1 MKIGII
7 GAGSIGL
14 LFAAYLQKNFNVTLY
29 TRNNEQ
35 ADHINRQ
42 GVSLLK
48 GVGPFTAKVEAVPLS
63 NGIGEDELIVIAVK
77 QYQLEPVLR
86 RLPAGGNYLFLQNGM
101 GHLKYLQELDARNIY
116 VGSVEH
122 GAYREDARTVSHN
135 GKGVTRVAV
144 YKGDPSLLKKF
155 ASLIPKEFPVNIED
169 DYYSMLANKLAA
181 NAVINPLTAILGVK
195 NGELVSNKHFER
207 ALEALFHEV
216 SSILNLPEK
225 QVSLL
230 KVKEI
235 CRTTA
240 ENRSSMLKDLEAG
253 RQTEVDAI
261 LGYLLEEAKGA
272 DTQLLMTY
280 YELIKGMELAE
291 ERGRP

>member
-29 TRNNEQ
+29 TRNQDQ
-35 ADHINRQ
+35 ADQINGH

-48 GVGPFTAKVEAVPLS
+48 GFGPFTAKVEAVPLS
-63 NGIGEDELIVIAVK
+63 KGTGEEELIIIAVK
-77 QYQLEPVLR
+77 QYQLESILR
-86 RLPAGGNYLFLQNGM
+86 ELPEGGNYLFLQNGM
-101 GHLKYLQELDARNIY
+101 GHLKYLQKLDARNIY

-135 GKGVTRVAV
+135 GKGVTKAAL
-144 YKGDPSLLKKF
+144 YKGEPSLLKKF
-155 ASLIPKEFPVNIED
+155 ASLVPKEFPVRIED

-181 NAVINPLTAILGVK
+181 NAVINPLTAVLRVK
-195 NGELVSNKHFER
+195 NGELVSNHHFEK
-207 ALEALFHEV
+207 ALECLFNEV
-216 SSILNLPEK
+216 MGILDLPDK
-225 QVSLL
+225 NGTLL
-230 KVKEI
+230 MVKGI
-235 CRTTA
+235 CRNTA

-253 RQTEVDAI
+253 RQTEVEAI
-261 LGYLLEEAKGA
+261 LGYLLEEAKEA
-272 DTQLLMTY
+272 ETPMLNTY
-280 YELIKGMELAE
+280 YELIKGMELAA